1 MELKTSVYNF
11 MFLWKIEALLHKRM
25 KLLLIYD
32 QVVSTYG
39 MVVTII
45 AWLLQ
50 HFVGVIRTSDMSCSF
65 CYIKG
70 QILVASGV

>member
-1 MELKTSVYNF
+1 
-11 MFLWKIEALLHKRM
+11 MFLWKIETLLHKRM

-32 QVVSTYG
+32 QVMSTHG

-45 AWLLQ
+45 AWLQ
-50 HFVGVIRTSDMSCSF
+50 HFVGVIWTSDMSCSF
-65 CYIKG
+65 CFIKG